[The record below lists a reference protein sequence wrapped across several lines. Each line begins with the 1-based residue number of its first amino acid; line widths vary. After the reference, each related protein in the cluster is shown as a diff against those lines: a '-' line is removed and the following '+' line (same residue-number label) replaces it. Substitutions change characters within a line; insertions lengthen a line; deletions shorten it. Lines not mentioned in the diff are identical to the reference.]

1 TQHPNPTHQPTSHK
15 PLATSSG
22 DHFPAKTPKKSETSK
37 MRSAPRKA
45 ARPWGRK
52 RTLCNAVTDRARTCK
67 RTKDGTM
74 YPCKGPSPAHR
85 IKSRLAQP
93 RFNSSPSRAAKTRA
107 FQGSFAAGAGAGSP
121 GRSTVTGNVM

>member
-1 TQHPNPTHQPTSHK
+1 
-15 PLATSSG
+15 
-22 DHFPAKTPKKSETSK
+22 

-74 YPCKGPSPAHR
+74 